1 MNRFEQLAV
10 RASTI
15 DELLSDAFE
24 TLPGQKGDSDAAA
37 RRLAAWCRSC
47 ASGDWEMFA
56 RRLERDGLSFE
67 RVLARFATVRRAPG
81 APPPVWLAD
90 AAWIDEA
97 LRQTGADEA
106 AAGDLPF
113 GHLFVSLVEEADR
126 RLWAGIDPDPGTL
139 TVDARRSLRRTLLD
153 ELSRLCSGALF
164 ERFAVDRKYR
174 PFVSTMR
181 ATGWQQLLAEKPVL
195 LRLIAT
201 VVRQWIDTT
210 RELIL
215 RLDAD
220 LPLLRREILRQDA
233 QVGIA
238 RIDGGLSDPHNSG
251 RSVQVVVFEDG
262 SRIVYKP
269 KDLRLDA
276 AWQDL
281 VERLNG
287 AGAPVDL
294 KAVRVLVR
302 DGYGWTEFID
312 HVACADGAGFALFFR
327 RAGAWLALFH
337 SFASTD
343 MHEENMIAA
352 GDHPVPIDLEM
363 ILQASAPENESEFP
377 ERKAFDL
384 ASRRIS
390 ESVMMTGLLPAYGR
404 SPENVVY
411 ELGGLMGQRG
421 PVRMRAWQDINTDTM
436 RRSQVTQP
444 GERLKNLPHCAG
456 EDARLGDHIDDLVA
470 GFEEHATFLRRQDWL
485 FDGFAGLPVRKVVRP
500 TRFYYLL
507 QFRLKDHRAM
517 DDGVAWS
524 AQADFAAR
532 LADWDRV
539 QDPLWPLQAAE
550 RAALVELNIPHF
562 VSPADDDLIS
572 SSTGP
577 SVRTGAVCGLE
588 RARARFARMDGEDIA
603 WQSEVIRQSTGSVPR
618 STTTSK
624 LPTARLVD
632 AAGDVSFIAEAGAIF
647 ENIARLAIRSGPGA
661 AWVGLDWLGDSDVSQ
676 LVPLGPDLYNG
687 APGVAVFLAA
697 YARQT
702 GDARARDLA
711 LAALAGV
718 RRDLRSAG
726 AARLTRALGIGG
738 AAGLGSVLYA
748 LTLVSEFLG
757 SDEVMADARAIATL
771 FSDDLIA
778 ADKSLDVVGGS
789 AGAILALLRLH
800 RATQAERALERAMK
814 CGDHLLGQPRIGSN
828 GQRSWAAQGLEAKL
842 LNGMSHGA
850 AGYAYALSA
859 LAAASGAA
867 RFADAARECIAF
879 ENASYSAE
887 RGNWPDFRSTPGK
900 TAISWPCQWCHG
912 ATGVGLARAAT
923 LRQGMLDA
931 PGLRADV
938 ERALLGIEQNW
949 PHRLDTLCCGT
960 LGSIEFL
967 NEAAGALGMDE
978 LRDRAGQ
985 RLAKV
990 LASAAATGDYR
1001 FGFGSKRFNLGLF
1014 RGLSGVG
1021 YTLLRGL
1028 DRSLPNVL
1036 IWK

>member
-1 MNRFEQLAV
+1 MSREQLAV
-10 RASTI
+10 RAATI
-15 DELLSDAFE
+15 DELLSNAFE
-24 TLPGQKGDSDAAA
+24 TLPGQKGDSDLAA

-47 ASGDWEMFA
+47 ASGDWAMFA

-67 RVLARFATVRRAPG
+67 HVLARFATVRRAPE
-81 APPPVWLAD
+81 APPPAWLVD
-90 AAWIDEA
+90 AEWIDEA
-97 LRQTGADEA
+97 LRHKGADEETA
-106 AAGDLPF
+106 SDLPF
-113 GHLFVSLVEEADR
+113 GHLFVSVVEEADKL
-126 RLWAGIDPDPGTL
+126 LWAGIDPAAGTL
-139 TVDARRSLRRTLLD
+139 TADGRRSLRRTLLG
-153 ELSRLCSGALF
+153 ELSRLCAGALF

-174 PFVSTMR
+174 PFVTVMR
-181 ATGWQQLLAEKPVL
+181 ATGWQQLLTEKPVL

-210 RELIL
+210 RELML

-220 LPLLRREILRQDA
+220 LPILRKEFLRHPA
-233 QVGIA
+233 PVAVA

-276 AWQDL
+276 AWQKL
-281 VERLNG
+281 VERLND

-294 KAVRVLVR
+294 KTARVLLR

-312 HVACADGAGFALFFR
+312 HAACVAPAGFALFFR

-337 SFASTD
+337 AFASTD
-343 MHEENMIAA
+343 MHEENMIAS

-377 ERKAFDL
+377 ERQAFDL

-404 SPENVVY
+404 SPENGVY

-436 RRSQVTQP
+436 RRSQITQP

-456 EDARLGDHIDDLVA
+456 EDAKLGDHLAELIG
-470 GFEEHATFLRRQDWL
+470 GFENYATFLLGQDWL
-485 FDGFAGLPVRKVVRP
+485 FDGFDGLPVRKVVRP

-532 LADWDRV
+532 LADWDREA
-539 QDPLWPLQAAE
+539 DPLWLLQAIE

-562 VSPADDDLIS
+562 VSPTDEDRIS
-572 SSTGP
+572 SATGP
-577 SVRTGAVCGLE
+577 SIRTGAICGLQ

-618 STTTSK
+618 SATSSK
-624 LPTARLVD
+624 LPTAGLVEGT
-632 AAGDVSFIAEAGAIF
+632 GDVSFIAEAGAIF
-647 ENIARLAIRSGPGA
+647 GNIDKLAIRGGPGA
-661 AWVGLDWLGDSDVSQ
+661 AWVGLDWVGDSDVSQ

-687 APGVAVFLAA
+687 APGIAIFLAA

-702 GDARARDLA
+702 GNARASDLA
-711 LAALAGV
+711 LAGLAGL

-726 AARLTRALGIGG
+726 AARLTRVLGIGG

-748 LTLVSEFLG
+748 LTLVGEFL
-757 SDEVMADARAIATL
+757 DNREVMADARAITTL

-778 ADKSLDVVGGS
+778 ADKSLDVIGGS

-800 RATQAERALERAMK
+800 RATQAPEALACAVK
-814 CGDHLLGQPRIGSN
+814 CGDHLLGQPRIGSE
-828 GQRSWAAQGLEAKL
+828 GMRSWALQGLEAKL

-859 LAAASGAA
+859 LAAASGGE

-887 RGNWPDFRSTPGK
+887 RGNWPDFRSAPGK
-900 TAISWPCQWCHG
+900 PAISWPCQWCHG
-912 ATGVGLARAAT
+912 STGVGLARAGT
-923 LRQGMLDA
+923 LRRSLLDA
-931 PGLRADV
+931 PALRADV

-967 NEAAGALGMDE
+967 NEAATALELDE
-978 LRDRAGQ
+978 LRLRAGQ

-990 LASAAATGDYR
+990 LASATASGDYR
-1001 FGFGSKRFNLGLF
+1001 FGFGGKRFNLGLF

-1021 YTLLRGL
+1021 YTLLRGV

-1036 IWK
+1036 IWE